1 KKWDGVKDIE
11 KWCACEAGVCVRG
24 AGVGVC
30 MCEWVEMMYP
40 AQRATRMLIYY
51 APAGALQGA
60 DLREKEITKSSAN
73 MAVHITE
80 GLQITAETH
89 VKVSPLLPLHYVCA
103 E

>member
-1 KKWDGVKDIE
+1 
-11 KWCACEAGVCVRG
+11 
-24 AGVGVC
+24 
-30 MCEWVEMMYP
+30 
-40 AQRATRMLIYY
+40 MLLYY

-89 VKVSPLLPLHYVCA
+89 IKVYMIYMHIKVFMIYIHIKVNMIYMHMYII
-103 E
+103 